1 VKRQGASDLEHNQT
15 VCHHIVL
22 RVWFGGLA
30 LGQKRRLACAMGN
43 SMQGHSPDDDL
54 IAAERE
60 FISAPPPH
68 TFDAAIEAQ
77 IAAQRARN
85 ASAISR
91 AQQKFSRERR
101 AARRL
106 SK

>member
-1 VKRQGASDLEHNQT
+1 
-15 VCHHIVL
+15 
-22 RVWFGGLA
+22 
-30 LGQKRRLACAMGN
+30 
-43 SMQGHSPDDDL
+43 MQGHSPDDDL

-68 TFDAAIEAQ
+68 ASDAAIEAQ

-85 ASAISR
+85 ASAIAR

-101 AARRL
+101 APRRL